1 MAVYKRTYKAYKG
14 ALTAEWSRFLILP
27 RYAWKTLFQQRFVTI
42 LYVLCFFYPTL
53 CALAIYLN
61 NNLGFLAQYIPI
73 PKDGLFEV
81 SGRFFVYYT
90 NIQGVMAF
98 ILTAFIGPGLISP
111 DLANG
116 GLPLYFCRPF
126 SRTEY
131 VVGKMVVVAGLLSK
145 IMWIPALGL
154 WALQAALAG
163 GNWWRDNLWLV
174 GAIVGSS
181 AVWIL
186 LITFLALALSAWV
199 RWRVVA
205 GALLLVVFF
214 LFAGL
219 GQAVNAILRTEKGTL
234 LDPGRNLE
242 YITMELFRRELPETA
257 SFEESMAAVA
267 LMVAGCIWLL
277 ARKVRAHEVV
287 R

>member
-1 MAVYKRTYKAYKG
+1 MAVYKRTYKAYTG
-14 ALTAEWSRFLILP
+14 ALTPEWSRFLILP

-42 LYVLCFFYPTL
+42 FYVLCFFYPAL

-73 PKDGLFEV
+73 PKEGLFEV
-81 SGRFFVYYT
+81 SGRFFLYYT
-90 NIQGVMAF
+90 NIQGLLAF

-131 VVGKMVVVAGLLSK
+131 VVGKMIVIGGLLSK

-163 GNWWRDNLWLV
+163 GNWWHDNLWLA
-174 GAIVGSS
+174 GAIFASS

-199 RWRVVA
+199 RWRIVA

-219 GQAVNAILRTEKGTL
+219 GQAVNAILRTDKGSL

-242 YITMELFRRELPETA
+242 YITMELFRRELPEAA

-267 LMVAGCIWLL
+267 FMIACCIWLL
-277 ARKVRAHEVV
+277 ARKVRANEVV